1 MGNSQVRILRE
12 ENKLLTDKIN
22 KLRDLFSDELVD
34 AFTRTHGSDASV
46 WAYVNWLRCNYNVLE
61 I

>member
-1 MGNSQVRILRE
+1 MGNSQVRVLQA
-12 ENKLLTDKIN
+12 ENRLLTDKIN
-22 KLRDLFSDELVD
+22 KLKDLLSDEVID

-46 WAYVNWLRCNYNVLE
+46 WAYVNWIRCNYNLLT